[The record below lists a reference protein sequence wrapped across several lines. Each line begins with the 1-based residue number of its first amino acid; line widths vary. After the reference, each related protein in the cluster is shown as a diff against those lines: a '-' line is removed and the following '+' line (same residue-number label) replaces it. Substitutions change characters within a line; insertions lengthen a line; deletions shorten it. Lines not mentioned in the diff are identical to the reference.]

1 MPQPVSLTAHDEAVP
16 MEDVRISAAAMTPR
30 DIRCYRCNKLGHI
43 AQDCRVPNTMI
54 CFRCGKEG
62 HLQRFC
68 REVPVVENE
77 RERRCRKCGMTNHTT
92 TECWRGENYRNK
104 PRGRGSYRGSRGGR
118 GQRQEGYYPERR
130 RYEDDRQGGYNLRYE
145 RRGRSRERSGAGR
158 DSDSYSSRPATN
170 TNSSS
175 SSSSSSSKDARTEH
189 VVHPERRKNM
199 PVLPARD
206 ENKHDEKEQKRA
218 RASRVHNKVCQLNLR
233 HGPGASQVAVQ
244 CNIGGKD
251 VLAVVDTGAEVS
263 LIRRSIVQELNI
275 KMKEANYDLI
285 SLSNLAMETH
295 GVIDTRVRFNEG
307 KVEFNAQGLISVVP
321 DAIFEPSIGA
331 LLGMDVLMSVGARID
346 VMKEELL
353 LRKSGKEM
361 YKQLV
366 TTRGIRSR
374 DNAMAAVVT
383 SIYRGIGEK
392 EAHTMVQD
400 ILSRDTTL
408 LELPLIDVGI
418 VNVNLSINI
427 GKFPKMTGEEP

>member
-1 MPQPVSLTAHDEAVP
+1 MSVANQT
-16 MEDVRISAAAMTPR
+16 
-30 DIRCYRCNKLGHI
+30 RCYVTDVARKATYKNSAEKGRSLKKG
-43 AQDCRVPNTMI
+43 
-54 CFRCGKEG
+54 
-62 HLQRFC
+62 
-68 REVPVVENE
+68 E
-77 RERRCRKCGMTNHTT
+77 RERAESVEEPTIRHQSVMQAKIIATGQEAEAVTGGRAAEEADNRKIIIQ
-92 TECWRGENYRNK
+92 RGENMKRIAREANIRAVREEVDRVK
-104 PRGRGSYRGSRGGR
+104 GMVRGEAVGIIPTKLCIIQAAVAAAAAAARGIKCT
-118 GQRQEGYYPERR
+118 
-130 RYEDDRQGGYNLRYE
+130 LRE
-145 RRGRSRERSGAGR
+145 QQQVPVLSSPA
-158 DSDSYSSRPATN
+158 SDS
-170 TNSSS
+170 
-175 SSSSSSSKDARTEH
+175 
-189 VVHPERRKNM
+189 
-199 PVLPARD
+199 
-206 ENKHDEKEQKRA
+206 KHEQKEQKQA
-218 RASRVHNKVCQLNLR
+218 RASRVQNRIRQLNLR

-263 LIRRSIVQELNI
+263 LIRRSIVKELNI
-275 KMKEANYDLI
+275 KMKDADYDLI
-285 SLSNLAMETH
+285 SLSNIAMETH
-295 GVIDTRVRFNEG
+295 GVINTRVRFNEG
-307 KVEFNAQGLISVVP
+307 KNEFNAQGLISVVP

-331 LLGMDVLMSVGARID
+331 LLGMDVLTSVGARID

-361 YKQLV
+361 YKRLV

-383 SIYRGIGEK
+383 SVYRGIGEK